1 VKVVVTGGGGFIGRA
16 TCVWLKREGHDVAVF
31 DHTYGDD
38 VLGSLHTLDDFEAD
52 AIIHLAGVLGTSEL
66 FSDVER
72 AIDVNVKGTWRV
84 LEWCLEH
91 DARYVG
97 ITMPPVF
104 PSIYTATKLCAD
116 RLATAFHLSS
126 DLEVSRVRAFNAF
139 GEGQKF
145 GPDHPQKII
154 PTFATKAWLG
164 EPIPV
169 WGDGTQTVDLVD
181 AEDVGRML
189 VDALRFGDDAVFDAG
204 TGYALTVNAV
214 AQLVL
219 DVTGSTAGIEYL
231 PMRAGETPTHIVA
244 TGDGWDRLTWSP
256 KYSED
261 RLAEVIEWYHP
272 SVVRE

>member
-97 ITMPPVF
+97 
-104 PSIYTATKLCAD
+104 
-116 RLATAFHLSS
+116 S